1 MKVLDRYTMEEKKE
15 LFYGWEMKDLSI
27 DRFLFPHTLYVE
39 EDKVEAYAIHH
50 LKNSEILYDYYQD
63 YSFFNFDQML
73 HSFKD
78 ASLILRRVHE
88 NKIVGGDINFDIN
101 FDNILINQN
110 GFLQYIDV
118 FDSCHFG
125 SFCSANFVS
134 LALYN
139 FMTLYRGGLLLLIS
153 MKIQIKFL
161 FYLLFVV

>member
-88 NKIVGGDINFDIN
+88 NKIVGGDINFD
-101 FDNILINQN
+101 NILINQN

-118 FDSCHFG
+118 FDSCHFD